1 MPKLENTIDNLD
13 KIYQLLLNLSLTTYH
28 LNYQL
33 PHYNKLDIISIKLQ
47 LISKLCIVNIFN
59 FCS

>member
-47 LISKLCIVNIFN
+47 LISKIMYSKYF
-59 FCS
+59 